1 MFEIELEI
9 ANKVVQ
15 SCHVLRVTGTEAMN
29 ELPRWEV
36 EILTAEALDVG
47 AAAGSRARLSL
58 RDDLEGATRRIELLL
73 SEIGDEGR
81 EQAFHRYTLVLA
93 PALWQLTLQG
103 GYRVF
108 LDKTAH
114 EIVADVLRD
123 AGVPAERLDLRLAGD
138 YARRRQCAQYGE
150 RAWSFVERLLAD
162 EGISYWFDTADDR
175 EVLVLGDTPEAHDG
189 IAAPATVPY
198 QDASG
203 MIRRRSIDE
212 LTLTAEITPS
222 SVLVRDFDVQNP
234 DVYIEG
240 AAGEGALSYF
250 EYPAF
255 VPTSAAAQ
263 RRAEVRLE
271 QLRRSSVRALAAS
284 DCTRMRPG
292 RRVRVEGCVDDEMNR
307 EYLVVRVEHAYRR
320 PAPRDAAAAPYRNR
334 LLLVPTGEM
343 PFRPAI
349 PARAPR
355 VEGIESAVI
364 TGPPGEE
371 IHVDELGRV
380 KLRFLW
386 DPSGITDDRS
396 SAWVRCLQWPLGG
409 AMLLPRVGWEVPV
422 AYLDGNPDVP
432 FVLGRHYNATAVVP
446 YALPARAATTTL
458 QSTTSPGG
466 GGTNEIR
473 MSDDAGREEL
483 FLHAAR
489 DQSVSVG
496 GAARTEVGADL
507 TQDVGLSLAHVVLGA
522 QAHAVGGS
530 QSVNVG
536 TTFATSASGAVSLS
550 VGGAELLS
558 AGGNRTVA
566 ASGEYTEVVGAAY
579 ALQCNQANMQ
589 VDGAFVQTT
598 GGSSTLA
605 ATLGVTESVAGARV
619 ESVGGAYTVVAGGR
633 FADTAHGAKRI
644 QAGGAAVESAGGA
657 AALSAAVGRIAAGSA
672 TLRAGGEFA
681 VSGADITIEAASLS
695 AGALEIRDGALR
707 ATRGT
712 TKVDG
717 CLVKHLDG
725 TKIA

>member
-36 EILTAEALDVG
+36 EVLAAEALDLG
-47 AAAGSRARLSL
+47 AAAGSRALLSL
-58 RDDLEGATRRIELLL
+58 RDELEGAARRIELLI
-73 SEIGDEGR
+73 SEISDEGR
-81 EQAFHRYTLVLA
+81 ERAFHRYTLVLA

-108 LDKTAH
+108 LDKAAH
-114 EIVADVLRD
+114 EIVAEVLRD

-150 RAWSFVERLLAD
+150 RAWSFIERLLAD
-162 EGISYWFDTADDR
+162 EGISYWFDTAGDR

-189 IAAPATVPY
+189 IAAPVTVPY

-203 MIRRRSIDE
+203 MVRRRSIDE
-212 LTLTAEITPS
+212 LTSTAEVAPS

-240 AAGEGALSYF
+240 AAGGGALSYF

-255 VPTSAAAQ
+255 MPTSAAAQ

-271 QLRRSSVRALAAS
+271 QLRRFAVRALAAS
-284 DCTRMRPG
+284 DCTRMQPG
-292 RRVRVEGCVDDEMNR
+292 RRLRVEGCVDDEMNR

-320 PAPRDAAAAPYRNR
+320 PAPRDAAAPYRNR
-334 LLLVPTGEM
+334 LLLVPAGET
-343 PFRPAI
+343 PFRPAV

-386 DPSGITDDRS
+386 DPSGIADDRS

-422 AYLDGNPDVP
+422 VYLDGNPDVP

-536 TTFATSASGAVSLS
+536 TTFATAARGAVSLS

-589 VDGAFVQTT
+589 VDGAFVQAT

-619 ESVGGAYTVVAGGR
+619 
-633 FADTAHGAKRI
+633 
-644 QAGGAAVESAGGA
+644 
-657 AALSAAVGRIAAGSA
+657 
-672 TLRAGGEFA
+672 
-681 VSGADITIEAASLS
+681 
-695 AGALEIRDGALR
+695 
-707 ATRGT
+707 
-712 TKVDG
+712 
-717 CLVKHLDG
+717 
-725 TKIA
+725 